1 MYQCQ
6 FPGFYILLQL
16 HNMSPLGEVRGTDFA
31 NSWEFITISKEN
43 GTKIFNE
50 KNERRKPSLPKTFI
64 HITQGGSL

>member
-1 MYQCQ
+1 
-6 FPGFYILLQL
+6 
-16 HNMSPLGEVRGTDFA
+16 MSPLGEVRGTDFA

-43 GTKIFNE
+43 GTKNFNE